1 MIFPVL
7 AGLFAGLVHVLSGP
21 DHLAAVAPL
30 AADRNTPQWRAGFQW
45 GMGHTAGV
53 LLVGVLMLAFR
64 QVLPID
70 AISAY
75 SERVVGLALVAV
87 GFWGVRKARHLQV
100 HRHEDGHVHA
110 HVKAS
115 PHRTLAPD
123 EHHEQHVQRHLHGHA
138 RTRASFL
145 MGMLH
150 GLAGSSHLFG
160 ILPALAL
167 PTTSSTV
174 AYLGGFGVG
183 AIIAMTAFAAFVGV
197 VATRSGRRGAAAYRT
212 MLYACSFSAFV
223 VGGFWLVA

>member
-1 MIFPVL
+1 MFAAF

-30 AADRNTPQWRAGFQW
+30 AADRTTPQWRAGFQW
-45 GMGHTAGV
+45 GVGHTTGV
-53 LLVGVLMLAFR
+53 VMVGLLLLLFR
-64 QVLPID
+64 EVMPID

-87 GFWGVRKARHLQV
+87 GIWGVRKARHLQI

-110 HVKAS
+110 HVKPA
-115 PHRTLAPD
+115 PRQTLAPQ
-123 EHHEQHVQRHLHGHA
+123 EHAHQHVHPRLHGHA

-145 MGMLH
+145 MGTLH

-160 ILPALAL
+160 ILPALAFS
-167 PTTSSTV
+167 THTSALS
-174 AYLGGFGVG
+174 YLAGFGIG
-183 AIIAMTAFAAFVGV
+183 AIVAMTAFAAFVGV
-197 VATRSGRRGAAAYRT
+197 VAARTGRRGTTAYRT
-212 MLYACSFSAFV
+212 MLYACSLSAFG